1 MKALSEPLEQLNSF
15 IQVREYLQEGK
26 GPVHIS
32 GTEGSDRV
40 FVMNGCAESADV
52 RLVVTYDEERANRL
66 YEDFR
71 FYEKNVLIYPSK
83 DVLFFSADIHGNA
96 IVRRRMEIFKSLIEG
111 ERCTIVLT
119 VDALLDKIPELSYI
133 KSKIISLKEGDSLDV
148 DKFKSRLVELGYEKT
163 ETVEGVGEFAIRGGI
178 IDIFPLTE
186 ETPYRIDMWDDEI
199 DTIRS
204 FDVESQRSIE
214 RVESVN
220 IYPATEM
227 VLSKTRINKG
237 IKAIEAELKPYEE
250 KLRKSFRTEAAHRI
264 KKEVDALKEQLTEFN
279 GAIGVDGFVDYFYS
293 KTMSLLDC
301 IPADACILL
310 DEPRRIKECA
320 DMYMGNFNSAMK
332 SRLEGGYIL
341 PGQLELL
348 YPYESIAEKFAERR
362 TVLFSAL
369 YYKDEIIPEVFH
381 VEIEAKTVI
390 SYKNSF
396 EALVADIERW
406 KSKDYRIILISP
418 SATRGRRL
426 ADNLM
431 NVQVSCFFSED
442 KKRVLKDREM
452 MITTGRLRSGF
463 EFPDMKLA
471 VISEGDIFTSRT
483 AGKSKNKK
491 KSQYSGEV
499 IKSYTDIS
507 VGDYVIHE
515 KYGIGIYRGIEQVEV
530 DNVYKDYITIEYAAG
545 GKLYVLASEVDE
557 IQKYSDKEGR
567 RPKINKLGGGEWD
580 KTRKR
585 VKGHVAEVAKELVTL
600 YAKRRDGKGHVYPAD
615 TVWQKEFEEM
625 FPYEETEDQKNAI
638 NDTKKDME
646 STKIMDRLVCG
657 DVGFGKTE
665 VAIRAAFKAV
675 SDSRQVAYL
684 VPTTILAEQHYNTFK
699 ERMKDFPIEIR
710 LLCRFCTPK
719 EVRETIKD
727 LKAGRVDIV
736 IGTHRLLS
744 KDVEFKQLGL
754 LIIDEEQRFGVTH
767 KEKIKQMK
775 VNVDVL
781 TLTATPIPRT
791 LHMSLIGVRDMSIL
805 EEPPVDR
812 RAIQT
817 YVLEYDPELV
827 REAIRRELARKGQVF
842 YVYNRVNNID
852 EITRQVSGLVP
863 EAVVEYAHG
872 QMSERE
878 LEDIMLRFIKGEID
892 VLVST
897 TIIETGLDIPNA
909 NTMIIHDA
917 ENYGL
922 SQLYQLRGR
931 VGRSDRA
938 AYAFLMYKKDK
949 LIKETAEKRLKAIRE
964 FTDLGSGIKVSMKD
978 LEIRGA
984 GNLLGADQ
992 SGHMEAVGY
1001 DLYCKMLNDA
1011 IKKERGEEVEE
1022 HFDTTVKL
1030 PFDAF
1035 IPSTYVR
1042 NEFIK
1047 LDLYKRISQIM
1058 DGSDYDDL
1066 VDEMTDR
1073 FGDLPKE
1080 VVNLMDVSLLKS
1092 RANKAYI
1099 TSIVLNNAELS
1110 FGMYRDAKIDT
1121 DKIDHMLNGYFGK
1134 MRFVFGK
1141 TPAFVL
1147 KAGLLTESEIWHQVD
1162 QVVSDIEGL
1171 VTT

>member
-15 IQVREYLQEGK
+15 IQVKEYLQEGK

-40 FVMNGCAESADV
+40 FIMNGCAESADV

-133 KSKIISLKEGDSLDV
+133 KSKIIPLKEGDILDV
-148 DKFKSRLVELGYEKT
+148 DEFKSRLVELGYEKT

-585 VKGHVAEVAKELVTL
+585 VKDHVAEVAKELVTL

-852 EITRQVSGLVP
+852 EITRQVSVLVP

>member
-15 IQVREYLQEGK
+15 IQVKEYLQEGK

-133 KSKIISLKEGDSLDV
+133 KSKIIPLKEGDTLDV

-1099 TSIVLNNAELS
+1099 TSIVLNNTELS
-1110 FGMYRDAKIDT
+1110 FGMYKDAKIDT

>member
-15 IQVREYLQEGK
+15 IQVKEYLQEGK

-32 GTEGSDRV
+32 GTECSDRV

-1147 KAGLLTESEIWHQVD
+1147 KAGILTESEIWHQVD

>member
-15 IQVREYLQEGK
+15 IQVKEYLQEGK
-26 GPVHIS
+26 GPVHIY

-40 FVMNGCAESADV
+40 FIMNGCAESADV

>member
-15 IQVREYLQEGK
+15 IQVKEYLQEGK

-40 FVMNGCAESADV
+40 FIMNGCAESADV

-852 EITRQVSGLVP
+852 EITRQVSVLVP

>member
-15 IQVREYLQEGK
+15 IQVKEYLQEGK

-40 FVMNGCAESADV
+40 FIMNGCAESADV

-699 ERMKDFPIEIR
+699 ERMKDFPIEIS

-852 EITRQVSGLVP
+852 EITRQVSVLVP

-1147 KAGLLTESEIWHQVD
+1147 KAGILTESEIWHQVD

>member
-15 IQVREYLQEGK
+15 IQVKEYLQEGK

-32 GTEGSDRV
+32 GTECSDRV

-852 EITRQVSGLVP
+852 EITRQVSVLVP